1 MRLYFKEEMEINP
14 KPKKIVGG
22 VLIKC
27 TKTNRVFLLLRND
40 RQPTWALV
48 SGGIVVGENVLEG
61 LKRELYEECFVK
73 SDKIKFNF
81 IGTEQIPEKNMVFHY
96 YQGFTETEFKP
107 VLDHENLNA
116 SWFSLDKLP
125 SPLYK
130 GLKEKILNILK

>member
-1 MRLYFKEEMEINP
+1 MRLYLKEEMEINP

-40 RQPTWALV
+40 RKPTWALV
-48 SGGIVVGENVLEG
+48 SGGIDVGENVLEG
-61 LKRELYEECFVK
+61 LKRELYEECFIK
-73 SDKIKFNF
+73 SDNIKFNF
-81 IGTEQIPEKNMVFHY
+81 IGTEQIVEKNMVFHY
-96 YQGFTETEFKP
+96 YEGFTETEFKP
-107 VLDHENLNA
+107 ILDHENLNA